1 MIRRRGAVVRADTLD
16 VHGYDRGAQLAA
28 GRPSTLSIDTDIP
41 GVFEVELRWSG
52 LVLTRL
58 HVSP

>member
-1 MIRRRGAVVRADTLD
+1 MRRLRAVIAADTLH
-16 VHGYDRGAQLAA
+16 VHGYDREAQLAA
-28 GRPSTLSIDTDIP
+28 GRPPTLSIDTDIP
-41 GVFEVELRWSG
+41 GVFEVELHWSG